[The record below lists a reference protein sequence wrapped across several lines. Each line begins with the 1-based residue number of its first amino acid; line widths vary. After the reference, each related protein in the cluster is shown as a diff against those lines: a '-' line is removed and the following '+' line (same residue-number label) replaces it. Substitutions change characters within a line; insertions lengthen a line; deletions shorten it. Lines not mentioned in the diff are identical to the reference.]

1 MRRSRRRTVVTD
13 HANQLAWIFI
23 YFMYIGLCSS
33 RPKVREGATLKTMA
47 NSFSLNNNCLNYVTV
62 VIYNNRSY
70 ATMLLTITVRSL

>member
-1 MRRSRRRTVVTD
+1 
-13 HANQLAWIFI
+13 
-23 YFMYIGLCSS
+23 MYIGLCSS

-70 ATMLLTITVRSL
+70 ATMLLTITVRSLEVNSGETYISEFSRTFKRSPY